1 MTDVQICN
9 LQGYKHKKAFI
20 IAEGPLESTVR
31 NFWKMIYDRKCA
43 VVVMVSGLVEEGLE
57 ASAQYWPDQG
67 GLYQYGEYDVEL
79 MGEELLDG
87 YVIRDLCVIDIKV
100 EVLFHIPKS
109 TRGVSYYTIVPCYS
123 YMKPF

>member
-1 MTDVQICN
+1 MK
-9 LQGYKHKKAFI
+9 GYKHKKAFI
-20 IAEGPLESTVR
+20 IAEGPLESTIR

-79 MGEELLDG
+79 MGEESLDG
-87 YVIRDLCVIDIKV
+87 YVTRDLCVIDTKV
-100 EVLFHIPKS
+100 EVQSCVLY
-109 TRGVSYYTIVPCYS
+109 VCMYV
-123 YMKPF
+123 